1 MNTAAIKRLLTILS
15 SKVGI
20 DRTRL
25 YQLVDLAELCY
36 CLKDAQGQREIGLLL
51 QEFPPPFDLVGSYY
65 EGVSLCQTNQFDEAK
80 KRLERA
86 YEHGPV
92 KYRAKALL
100 SLSAVEQRRGNLDES
115 MRLRLQATSFDIPS
129 IRLDAQHGM
138 AVLLAIQGKHQHA
151 VKHLEQ
157 FLPLARL
164 LNRDTPLY
172 YDYLNSFAVELN
184 DSGRTE
190 EARNVINLVLSTPY
204 VRHYPNWLDTGK
216 EVYRNSYRSSTV
228 SMPKVRYEKAEETPE
243 LTQEIQPASVI
254 AFRSL
259 KEAPEPQMPDKLS
272 PQEISELSS
281 SQKRELVLA
290 AIRSGEYTP
299 SDYNKFL
306 VMVGLLEVGP
316 ADKILDLEDDQIID
330 DIAVIWANHVEPDNF
345 AAVLSALRDCDDRS
359 RRNGIIDKMI
369 KIAFQQ
375 SLLTRL
381 SEEAW
386 RLEVERRLPEK

>member
-1 MNTAAIKRLLTILS
+1 MNTATIKRLLTILS

-25 YQLVDLAELCY
+25 YQLIELAECCY
-36 CLKDAQGQREIGLLL
+36 GLKDMQGQRELGLLL
-51 QEFPPPFDLVGSYY
+51 QRYPPPFDLVGSYY

-80 KRLERA
+80 KRLERV
-86 YEHGPV
+86 YEHGPT

-100 SLSAVEQRRGNLDES
+100 SLSAVEQRSGNLVEA
-115 MRLRLQATSFDIPS
+115 MRLRLQAS
-129 IRLDAQHGM
+129 RLDVLSVVVEAQLGIAAILGM
-138 AVLLAIQGKHQHA
+138 QDDHRQA
-151 VKHLEQ
+151 VKHLES
-157 FLPLARL
+157 FLPLARML
-164 LNRDTPLY
+164 GKDAPLY
-172 YDYLNSFAVELN
+172 YDYLNSFAVEL
-184 DSGRTE
+184 DDTGRTE

-204 VRHYPNWLDTGK
+204 VKHYSNWIDTGK
-216 EVYRNSYRSSTV
+216 EIYKKSYHSSV
-228 SMPKVRYEKAEETPE
+228 MSMPKVRFEKAIERPE

-272 PQEISELSS
+272 PKEISELSS
-281 SQKRELVLA
+281 SQKRELILA
-290 AIRSGEYTP
+290 AIRAGTYTP
-299 SDYNKFL
+299 SDYDKLL

-316 ADKILDLEDDQIID
+316 ADKILDLEDEQTID
-330 DIAVIWANHVEPDNF
+330 DIAVIWANHVEPENF

-359 RRNGIIDKMI
+359 RLNGIIDTMI

-375 SLLTRL
+375 SHVSRIN
-381 SEEAW
+381 EEAW